1 MLIGVGEGVQG
12 RGTIIFDHEGAPC
25 TDSRY
30 HRHCRGRWRGVLSR
44 GFGPDGRRRR
54 YKVSGRTKQDVIDA
68 LEEKKKELD
77 AGLNTS
83 RSYKVAKAA
92 SDWLADGLPRRSE
105 RTRQIYRDALAPLL
119 EKIGN
124 RPLRDLT
131 AGEVRAGLES
141 LTGSLSSRSLQ
152 ISHNS
157 LRRAIRYAE
166 ANGKVGRNVAALI
179 DTPEGQAGRR
189 RRAFNLAQAAALILA
204 SQTLPVLEL
213 HAGLKDPRRPASLM
227 HAYIVVSLMAGVR
240 PEEARAIGWEEDV
253 DLDGDPPSVAVLR
266 ADRAGGDTKTLRSRR
281 ALKLPQMAVGALQEW
296 KADQAAERKA
306 AGSHWQDTSRVF
318 TTAMGAPLY
327 ARPIRKMFQDVCER
341 AGLGRDWAP
350 RDLRHT
356 FVSLL
361 SDDGMAIEKIS
372 RLVGHASSHVTE
384 TVYRQELR
392 PVLQEGAE
400 VMDRLFRSVNGG
412 TPSAPMK
419 PRSPRTGRGPG
430 AAAAS

>member
-1 MLIGVGEGVQG
+1 MGKGAQG
-12 RGTIIFDHEGAPC
+12 RGSIIFDHEGAPC
-25 TDSRY
+25 TDSKY

-68 LEEKKKELD
+68 LKKKGEELD
-77 AGLNTS
+77 AGLSTS
-83 RSYKVAKAA
+83 RSYKVATAA
-92 SDWLADGLPRRSE
+92 HDWLEYGLPGRSE
-105 RTRQIYRDALAPLL
+105 RTREIYRDALAPLL
-119 EKIGN
+119 EKIGK

-131 AGEVRAGLES
+131 AGEVEAGLRS
-141 LTGSLSSRSLQ
+141 LAEDLSSRSLR
-152 ISHNS
+152 IAHNS
-157 LRRAIRYAE
+157 LRRSIRYAE
-166 ANGKVGRNVAALI
+166 ANGKVSRNVAALI
-179 DTPEGQAGRR
+179 DTPKGRAGRR
-189 RRAFNLAQAAALILA
+189 RRAFTLAQAAALIVA
-204 SQTLPVLEL
+204 ARSLPVLEL

-253 DLDGDPPSVAVLR
+253 DLDGGPASVAVLR
-266 ADRAGGDTKTLRSRR
+266 ADRAGGDTKTPRSRR
-281 ALKLPQMAVGALQEW
+281 ALKLAQMAVGALRMWE
-296 KADQAAERKA
+296 ADQAAERIA
-306 AGSHWQDTSRVF
+306 AGSRWQYTGRVF
-318 TTAMGAPLY
+318 TTATGTPLD
-327 ARPIRKMFQDVCER
+327 ARTIRRMFQDVCER

-361 SDDGMAIEKIS
+361 SDDGMAIEKIA

-400 VMDRLFRSVNGG
+400 VMDRLFGSVNSD
-412 TPSAPMK
+412 PAK
-419 PRSPRTGRGPG
+419 ERRRTTETEGVAHGKEKVYGSIP
-430 AAAAS
+430 